1 MFLVVAGTGVYGTL
15 GLLTRGPALAPALFS
30 SFVSVVDL
38 ASIDFSI
45 VEVMSLALST
55 DSACVRSILSRFL
68 ILFFWRWSRSC
79 ASALSQANNVL
90 RSVISFCS

>member
-45 VEVMSLALST
+45 VEVHVAGFV
-55 DSACVRSILSRFL
+55 D
-68 ILFFWRWSRSC
+68 
-79 ASALSQANNVL
+79 
-90 RSVISFCS
+90 